1 MYTCTLDGTHTQIYK
16 YHALEVVYTAFL
28 TARKTRASI
37 IENRRFHFFRKN
49 NNGKSYIIYSEGMT
63 RTIQN
68 SFHQKRNI
76 QHQKKSELDR
86 EQFSVKVFKTYFSK
100 PLVDLRNFAPLYLQ
114 SIVNPTN
121 EIWCKR
127 LLMRIQSINF
137 IMKNMVQNST
147 LQYTIKLFLNHS
159 SRRTL
164 VKKLK
169 QNQVPKS
176 KVISITIHIREA
188 GFNFCENGDE
198 IHQQHLPNIIDNRKN
213 PSSSIR

>member
-68 SFHQKRNI
+68 SLHQKRNI

-137 IMKNMVQNST
+137 IMKIWSKTLLSNIRSNSFLTILLEELWLKSLNKIKFQN
-147 LQYTIKLFLNHS
+147 
-159 SRRTL
+159 
-164 VKKLK
+164 
-169 QNQVPKS
+169 PK
-176 KVISITIHIREA
+176 
-188 GFNFCENGDE
+188 
-198 IHQQHLPNIIDNRKN
+198 
-213 PSSSIR
+213 